1 MDGFW
6 DWSFDAKFGVL
17 IAAAFAIWAVYGYIR
32 YGLGDKDDSDVDGGG
47 ANVGRAGL
55 DAVVGVGGCLAILV
69 LIWLL
74 LVGLLLLF
82 GE

>member
-1 MDGFW
+1 MYGFW
-6 DWSFDAKFGVL
+6 DWSFAAKLGVFV
-17 IAAAFAIWAVYGYIR
+17 AAGFAIWAIYGYIR
-32 YGLGDKDDSDVDGGG
+32 YGFGDKDDSDVAGGG

-55 DAVVGVGGCLAILV
+55 DAVVGVGGCLAILF